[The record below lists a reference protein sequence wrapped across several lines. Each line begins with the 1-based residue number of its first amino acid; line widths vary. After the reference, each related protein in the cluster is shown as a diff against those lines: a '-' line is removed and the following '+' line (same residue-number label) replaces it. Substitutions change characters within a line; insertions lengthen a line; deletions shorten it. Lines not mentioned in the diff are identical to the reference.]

1 MQSLGGGIKKTRK
14 SRSLYLMPTG
24 PDPTKGLEHLVDEM
38 WPATRV
44 RLYDFPNHVIY
55 RVDAAPVPFALG
67 NALFM
72 QPDGSPGWRATK
84 EHGADVPYPPL
95 PMQHVHVCTYICIYT
110 YKGSSF
116 SFR

>member
-1 MQSLGGGIKKTRK
+1 
-14 SRSLYLMPTG
+14 MPTG

-84 EHGADVPYPPL
+84 EHGADVPYS
-95 PMQHVHVCTYICIYT
+95 MQHVHVCTCMCIYT
-110 YKGSSF
+110 YDHLSPLGIQFLVPVEDLIPRSLCIN
-116 SFR
+116 

>member
-1 MQSLGGGIKKTRK
+1 
-14 SRSLYLMPTG
+14 MPTG

-44 RLYDFPNHVIY
+44 RLYDFPSHVIY

-84 EHGADVPYPPL
+84 EHGADVPYST

-110 YKGSSF
+110 YNHLSPLGIQFLVPVEDLIPRSLCTN
-116 SFR
+116 